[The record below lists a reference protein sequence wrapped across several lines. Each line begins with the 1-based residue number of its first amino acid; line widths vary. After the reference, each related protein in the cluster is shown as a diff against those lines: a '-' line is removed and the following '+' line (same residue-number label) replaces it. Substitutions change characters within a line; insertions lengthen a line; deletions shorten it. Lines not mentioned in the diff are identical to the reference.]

1 MNESLKLRRI
11 LQAIADFCQTD
22 VGADRSTALGAARNV
37 DEAEQ
42 RLDRVDA
49 AISLLRGGQPIYLCP
64 RLNILQLLDHA
75 ARQSVLEGLEL
86 ALLASV
92 ARSASRMAQAWR
104 QWPREALVLRS
115 DLAVLPDLSL
125 LSAVLTDSISDDGSV
140 LDSASR
146 ELANLR
152 HEVVQISARLRKR
165 VADLVK
171 ETDQA
176 GILQDEYYTIRDD
189 RYVLPVKVSD
199 KRVLGGIIHGTS
211 QTGQTVYVEPQEIVQ
226 ANNQLALA
234 VEAVRREERRI
245 LAELSQLC
253 ADHREHFTQT
263 VEILAELD
271 IVLAKARLSEKL
283 LANRPSFNRSGRL
296 DLRKAR
302 HPLLALDGAKVVA
315 NDIGI
320 LPPARWLVI
329 SGPNGGGKTV
339 VLTTLGL
346 TLEMARIGLP
356 ICAAIGSELPWIDNL
371 FVVLGDEQDI
381 DRGLSTFEGH
391 LRAVQLALAIAAQKG
406 QQALLLLDELA
417 NGTEPIAASALAT
430 AILESLSRKT
440 QTLGAVTTHFEALKL
455 LALRDDTFANAA
467 LGLDGRSLTPT
478 YRLLMGEVG
487 SSSPFALA
495 ERIGLDSDIIERA
508 STLAGGGGS
517 EVAILLDKLEQ
528 ERRLLH
534 AQMNEVETQQL
545 QVDRLRVLLEDQRA
559 NELRAAERR
568 IDKAAAD
575 AMDQLAQI
583 KTDLEQAQRAI
594 RSQDKAELEQASQ
607 VVTARQVQIQRLQRG
622 QKGATAMIVREPLAI
637 QQLKLGMYLWHVKL
651 QRVVSIVEMD
661 TRGQRLRIKAGAM
674 EMHCSLADLRLPLPT
689 DPGQHAPAAKPS
701 RPSTVVAEKSGEFQL
716 SAEALQ
722 VQDGE
727 TFAMR
732 LPEWTCD
739 LRGLRVEA
747 ALTEVDR
754 LLDKA
759 TMSNAL
765 GICVVHGMGT
775 GAVREAVRMHLR
787 KHPQVQRFR
796 RGVQGEGG
804 DGATMVWVKQE

>member
-1 MNESLKLRRI
+1 MNESLKLHRI
-11 LQAIADFCQTD
+11 LQAVAELCQTD
-22 VGADRSTALGAARNV
+22 VGAARTVGLAAARDV
-37 DEAEQ
+37 ADAEQ

-49 AISLLRGGQPIYLCP
+49 GVALLRGGHAVYLCP
-64 RLNILQLLDHA
+64 RLNIAPLLDHA
-75 ARQSVLEGLEL
+75 ARHSVLDGLEL

-92 ARSASRMAQAWR
+92 ARSAARMAQAWR
-104 QWPREALVLRS
+104 TWPREALVLRG
-115 DLAVLPDLSL
+115 DLALLPDLAP
-125 LSAVLTDSISDDGSV
+125 LSSVLTDSIGDDGAV

-146 ELANLR
+146 ELASLR
-152 HEVVQISARLRKR
+152 YEVVQISARLRKR
-165 VADLVK
+165 VAELVK
-171 ETDQA
+171 ETDEA

-234 VEAVRREERRI
+234 VEAVRREELRI

-253 ADHREHFTQT
+253 AEHSEPLSAT
-263 VEILAELD
+263 VEIFAELD

-283 LANRPSFNRSGRL
+283 QANRPIFNQNRRL

-302 HPLLALDGAKVVA
+302 HPLLVLDGAKVVA
-315 NDIGI
+315 NDIAI
-320 LPPARWLVI
+320 LPPARWLII

-346 TLEMARIGLP
+346 TLEMARLGLP
-356 ICAAIGSELPWIDNL
+356 ICAAVGSELPWIDNL
-371 FVVLGDEQDI
+371 FVVLGDAQDI

-391 LRAVQLALAIAAQKG
+391 LRAIQRALGIADKRG
-406 QQALLLLDELA
+406 HKALLLLDELA

-430 AILESLSRKT
+430 AILEALGKRT
-440 QTLGAVTTHFEALKL
+440 ETLGAVTTHFEALKL

-467 LGLDGRSLTPT
+467 LGLDGKSLTPT
-478 YRLLMGEVG
+478 YRLQMGEVG

-495 ERIGLDSDIIERA
+495 ERIGLDPQIIERA

-517 EVAILLDKLEQ
+517 EIAIMLDKLAQ
-528 ERRLLH
+528 ERALLH
-534 AQMNEVETQQL
+534 AQMAEVETQQL
-545 QVDRLRVLLEDQRA
+545 QTDRLRALLEDQRA
-559 NELRAAERR
+559 NEQRAAERR

-575 AMDQLAQI
+575 AMSQLHEIQKDIEAA
-583 KTDLEQAQRAI
+583 KRAI
-594 RSQDKAELEQASQ
+594 AHQDRTELDEASN
-607 VVTARQVQIQRLQRG
+607 VVTARQLQVQRLQRG
-622 QKGATAMIVREPLAI
+622 AKGTNAMIVREPLAI
-637 QQLKLGMYLWHVKL
+637 QQVTLGMYLWHVKL
-651 QRVVSIVEMD
+651 QRVVSVVEMD
-661 TRGQRLRIKAGAM
+661 MRGQRLRVKAGVM
-674 EMHCSLADLRLPLPT
+674 EMHCSLSDLRLPLPT
-689 DPGQHAPAAKPS
+689 DPGQ
-701 RPSTVVAEKSGEFQL
+701 TVLFTKANRGTPVSAEKSGEFAL
-716 SAEALQ
+716 SVEALQ

-747 ALTEVDR
+747 SLPEVDR

-759 TMSNAL
+759 TMANAL

-775 GAVREAVRMHLR
+775 GAVRDAVRNHLR

-796 RGVQGEGG
+796 RGGQGEGG